1 MTPAPNWLIKYA
13 TYLALNS
20 GGVKYW
26 SCSFQKVE
34 AAPLSGGEAPQTELQ
49 TDAFQES
56 LFYGAA
62 ERVRRGLSTEKA
74 LADTAHLVSAGL
86 GRLRQHRGRKGL
98 FVPPLRNSSIL
109 SRLRG

>member
-20 GGVKYW
+20 SGVKYW
-26 SCSFQKVE
+26 SFQKVK
-34 AAPLSGGEAPQTELQ
+34 AAPLSGGEAPRTKLQ
-49 TDAFQES
+49 TDAFQEL

-74 LADTAHLVSAGL
+74 LADPAHLVSAGL
-86 GRLRQHRGRKGL
+86 GRLRQHRRRTGV

-109 SRLRG
+109 